1 MLIDNA
7 SVNTKTNSLLTKYHL
22 LINDCENLAV
32 PRLHER
38 HHLLIG
44 SRFRG
49 RGEEARALAPRW
61 SLPGR
66 GETLHGWRRSSASKP
81 PGNRLEDRLRSP
93 PQSVYRSEGDESAF
107 AVPGRTVTVTS

>member
-1 MLIDNA
+1 M
-7 SVNTKTNSLLTKYHL
+7 
-22 LINDCENLAV
+22 
-32 PRLHER
+32 
-38 HHLLIG
+38 IG

-49 RGEEARALAPRW
+49 RGEDAHALAPRW

-66 GETLHGWRRSSASKP
+66 GETLYGLPAKLRP
-81 PGNRLEDRLRSP
+81 EPLGNRIDDRLRSP